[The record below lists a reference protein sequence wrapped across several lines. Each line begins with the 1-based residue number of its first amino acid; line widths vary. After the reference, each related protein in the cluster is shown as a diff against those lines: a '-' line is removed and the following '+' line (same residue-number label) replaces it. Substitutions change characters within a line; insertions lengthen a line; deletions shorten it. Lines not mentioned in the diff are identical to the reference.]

1 MAVGAHDSRGCMRT
15 RFRSVS
21 VGMLPA
27 VLGLSLVVSGC
38 GKYSISALSAK
49 KEVMEAH
56 EAYKGSRWLEAAQK
70 YESAI
75 SSDPTLRGARFFLAN
90 SYDNLYKPSRAGE
103 AENDAYMK
111 KAIEWYKNAAEQ
123 EPDPIY
129 RQRSMQYLVAAY
141 GPEKLNDPA
150 AAEPIVKR
158 MIEMDPS
165 EYVNYTE
172 LAKIYE
178 NAGRYDEAEATLVK
192 AREVKPKEPA
202 VYAALSAFYNRQ
214 GEFEKTVEALNTA
227 ADLQPENPQGFQLV
241 AVFFWE
247 KAFKDKRLT
256 PAQQKD
262 YIAKGIEATDK
273 ALKLNPDYI
282 DALTYK
288 NILLRMQG
296 NLETDLKKRAQLIDE
311 ADRLKNRS
319 IELGKKKASTGL
331 P

>member
-1 MAVGAHDSRGCMRT
+1 MRT

-21 VGMLPA
+21 AGSLA
-27 VLGLSLVVSGC
+27 GVLGLSLVVAGC
-38 GKYSISALSAK
+38 GQYSFSALAAK
-49 KEVMEAH
+49 KSVMEAH
-56 EAYKGSRWLEAAQK
+56 EAYKGSRWLDAAQK
-70 YESAI
+70 YEAAI
-75 SSDPTLRGARFFLAN
+75 NGDPTLRGAHFFLAN

-103 AENDAYMK
+103 PENDAYMQ
-111 KAIEWYKNAAEQ
+111 KAIEWYKVAAEK

-129 RQRSMQYLVAAY
+129 RQRAMQYLVAAY
-141 GPEKLNDPA
+141 GPEKLNNPA
-150 AAEPIVKR
+150 EAEPLVKR
-158 MIEMDPS
+158 MIELDPS
-165 EYVNYTE
+165 EYLNYLE

-178 NAGRYDEAEATLVK
+178 NAGRYDEAEAILLK

-227 ADLQPENPQGFQLV
+227 ADLQPENPQGYQLV

-256 PAQQKD
+256 TAQQNE
-262 YIAKGIEATDK
+262 YIAKGIDATNK
-273 ALKLNPDYI
+273 ALKLNGDYI

-296 NLETDLKKRAQLIDE
+296 NNEKDLKKREGLFKE
-311 ADRLKNRS
+311 ADELRNRAS
-319 IELGKKKASTGL
+319 ELNKKKASGTL

>member
-1 MAVGAHDSRGCMRT
+1 MRT

-21 VGMLPA
+21 LGSLA
-27 VLGLSLVVSGC
+27 GALGLSLVVAGC
-38 GKYSISALSAK
+38 GQYSFSALAAK
-49 KEVMEAH
+49 KSVMEAH
-56 EAYKGSRWLEAAQK
+56 EAYKASRWLEAAQK
-70 YESAI
+70 YEAAVNG
-75 SSDPTLRGARFFLAN
+75 DPSLRGAHFFLAN

-103 AENDAYMK
+103 PENDGYMQ
-111 KAIEWYKNAAEQ
+111 KAIEWYKIASQ
-123 EPDPIY
+123 KEPDPIY
-129 RQRSMQYLVAAY
+129 RQRAMQYLVAAY
-141 GPEKLNDPA
+141 GPEKLNNPA
-150 AAEPIVKR
+150 EAEPIVKQ

-165 EYVNYTE
+165 EYLNYLE
-172 LAKIYE
+172 LSKIYE
-178 NAGRYDEAEATLVK
+178 NAGRYDEAEAQLVK
-192 AREVKPKEPA
+192 AREVKPKQPE

-214 GEFEKTVEALNTA
+214 GEFEKTVDALNTA

-256 PAQQKD
+256 PVQQKD

-288 NILLRMQG
+288 NILLRMQA
-296 NLETDLKKRAQLIDE
+296 NLETDLKKRQALIDE
-311 ADRLKNRS
+311 ADTLRNRS
-319 IELGKKKASTGL
+319 QELSKKKASTGL